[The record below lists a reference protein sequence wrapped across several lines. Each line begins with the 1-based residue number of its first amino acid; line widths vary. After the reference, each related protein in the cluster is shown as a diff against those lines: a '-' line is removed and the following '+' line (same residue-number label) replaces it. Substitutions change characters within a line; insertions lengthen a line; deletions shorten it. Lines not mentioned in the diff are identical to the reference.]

1 MDDLLQGFLDFCKF
15 NRGLSENTI
24 RSYGYDLREYLE
36 WLKRRNL
43 TVETAKLI
51 DLDDYLIFLAKN
63 ENKNSS
69 INHKIYVLRVFYKWL
84 QRREIVRENMMIHL
98 DTLKQPKRLPHFL
111 TLEQQEKILK
121 EAKKS
126 NSKPAW
132 MRERDRL
139 LMLFLIDT
147 GLRVDEVSRVRLQDL
162 DLREQIIRVIGK
174 GDKERIVV
182 ISDRL
187 KLAMESYLKR
197 IEKLR
202 LGPIKNFAGFAARGL
217 SAEDVGKEI
226 GKSRVAVRI
235 ALKRSEKFK
244 LVRRPR
250 TLPEVK
256 RLWNKVRKS
265 PQKLLFFN
273 RKGRPLDTRYI
284 FRIVKD
290 LGRRIG
296 KSDLHPHMLRHSFA
310 TNLRRK
316 GADLLLM
323 KEALGHSSVN
333 TTQMYA
339 HIGDEEYR
347 KALKKYL
354 Q

>member
-15 NRGLSENTI
+15 NRGLAENTI
-24 RSYGYDLREYLE
+24 RSYGHDLREYLE
-36 WLKRRNL
+36 WLKRKNL
-43 TVETAKLI
+43 SVETAKLI

-69 INHKIYVLRVFYKWL
+69 INRKIQCLKTFYRWL
-84 QRREIVRENMMIHL
+84 QRRKIIKDNMTIHL
-98 DTLKQPKRLPHFL
+98 QDLKQPKRLPEYL

-121 EAKKS
+121 EAKKNS
-126 NSKPAW
+126 SKPAW

-139 LMLFLIDT
+139 LCLFLIDT
-147 GLRVDEVSRVRLQDL
+147 GLRVDEVSRVRLEDL
-162 DLREQIIRVIGK
+162 DLKEQIFRVIGK
-174 GDKERIVV
+174 GDKERVVV

-187 KLAMESYLKR
+187 KLAIEKYLRK
-197 IEKLR
+197 IEKLS

-235 ALKRSEKFK
+235 ALKRSDKFK

-250 TLPEVK
+250 TLPEVR

-265 PQKLLFFN
+265 PQKYLFFN

-290 LGRRIG
+290 LGKRIG
-296 KSDLHPHMLRHSFA
+296 ADSLHPHILRHSFA

-316 GADLLLM
+316 GADLLLIG
-323 KEALGHSSVN
+323 KVLGHASIN